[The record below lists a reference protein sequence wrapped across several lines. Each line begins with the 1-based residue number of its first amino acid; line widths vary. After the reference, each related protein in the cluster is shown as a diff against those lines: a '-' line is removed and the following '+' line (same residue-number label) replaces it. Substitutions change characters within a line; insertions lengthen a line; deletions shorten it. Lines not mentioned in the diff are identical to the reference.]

1 MMSMKSLEEALRIVG
16 GNAVRMRDEKVP
28 FSEAVGRVLAEDVIS
43 DTDMPPFNKS
53 AMDGFACRRE
63 DLGSRLRVTE
73 TIKAGDISQERI
85 GPGMCARIMTGAR
98 VPDGA
103 DCVVMVEHTV
113 NEGEDHIRF
122 TGGKTAV
129 NIAFKGEDMR
139 EGSVALEKGTLLR
152 PQHIAIL
159 ASAGCTRPIV
169 YRQPRVAVLTTGD
182 EIVEPD
188 IKPQGTSIRNSN
200 GSQLMAQVAAAGCA
214 GDYRGIAGDS
224 IDETMAAVTAA
235 MKENDVLLITGGVSM
250 GDFDFVPHV
259 LKEAGFELFFEKVA
273 VKPGRPTVFGRR
285 ENVFVFGLP
294 GNPVSSFTIFELL
307 VKPLVYTM
315 SGHNYRPPVL
325 RFPIAVDYSRKK
337 ADRVAWSPVIVTE
350 GGGVMPVEY
359 HGSAHIHALTD
370 AWGLMAM
377 PAGVF
382 SYKKGDLVDVRQ
394 L

>member
-1 MMSMKSLEEALRIVG
+1 MSFDEALRVVEG
-16 GNAVRMRDEKVP
+16 AADKLQDEMVHL
-28 FSEAVGRVLAEDVIS
+28 SEAAGRVLAEDVIS

-53 AMDGFACRRE
+53 AMDGFACRRA
-63 DLGSRLRVTE
+63 DLGGRLRVTG
-73 TIKAGDISQERI
+73 TIKAGDIPQERI
-85 GPGMCARIMTGAR
+85 GPGQCARIMTGAR
-98 VPDGA
+98 VPEGA
-103 DCVVMVEHTV
+103 DCVIMVEHTG
-113 NEGEDHIRF
+113 NDGEDHIRF
-122 TGGKTAV
+122 TGVKTAV
-129 NIAFKGEDMR
+129 NIAFKGEDLR
-139 EGSVALEKGTLLR
+139 EGSAALEKGILLR

-159 ASAGCTRPIV
+159 ASAGCARPVV

-188 IKPQGTSIRNSN
+188 IKPEGTSIRNSN
-200 GSQLMAQVAAAGCA
+200 GSQLMAQVAAAGCV

-224 IDETMAAVTAA
+224 IAETMGAVTAA
-235 MKENDVLLITGGVSM
+235 VEENDVLLITGGVSM

-259 LKEAGFELFFEKVA
+259 LKEAGFTLFFEKVA

-285 ENVFVFGLP
+285 DNVFVFGLP

-307 VKPLVYTM
+307 VKPLLYRM
-315 SGHNYRPPVL
+315 SGHDYRSPAL

-350 GGGVMPVEY
+350 RGGVVPVEY

-394 L
+394 I

>member
-1 MMSMKSLEEALRIVG
+1 MSFDEALRLVE
-16 GNAVRMRDEKVP
+16 GNAVRLQDEKVTL
-28 FSEAVGRVLAEDVIS
+28 SEAAGRVLAEDVIS

-53 AMDGFACRRE
+53 AMDGFACRRV
-63 DLGSRLRVTE
+63 DLGGRIRVTG
-73 TIKAGDISQERI
+73 TIKAGDMPQDRI
-85 GPGMCARIMTGAR
+85 GPGMCMRIMTGAR

-103 DCVVMVEHTV
+103 DCVIMVEHTR
-113 NEGEDHIRF
+113 NDGEDHIRF

-129 NIAFKGEDMR
+129 NIAFRGEDLR

-159 ASAGCTRPIV
+159 ASAGCTRPDV

-182 EIVEPD
+182 EIVEPGR
-188 IKPQGTSIRNSN
+188 KPEGTHIRNSN

-224 IDETMAAVTAA
+224 IDETMTAVTSATEA
-235 MKENDVLLITGGVSM
+235 NDVLLVTGGVSM
-250 GDFDFVPHV
+250 GDFDFVPHI

-273 VKPGRPTVFGRR
+273 VKPGRPTLFGRR
-285 ENVFVFGLP
+285 NNVFVFGLP
-294 GNPVSSFTIFELL
+294 GNPVSSFTIFEIM
-307 VKPLVYTM
+307 VKPLLYRM
-315 SGHNYRPPVL
+315 SGHEYRPPAL
-325 RFPIAVDYSRKK
+325 RFPIAIDYNRKK
-337 ADRVAWSPVIVTE
+337 ADRVAWSPVSISDIGEV
-350 GGGVMPVEY
+350 VPLEY
-359 HGSAHIHALTD
+359 HGSAHIHAFTD

-394 L
+394 V

>member
-1 MMSMKSLEEALRIVG
+1 MSFDDALRVVE
-16 GNAVRMRDEKVP
+16 GNVVRLQDEKVTLG
-28 FSEAVGRVLAEDVIS
+28 EAAGRVLAEDVIS

-73 TIKAGDISQERI
+73 TIKAGDISKERI

-103 DCVVMVEHTV
+103 DCVIMVEHT
-113 NEGEDHIRF
+113 EADGEDHIRF

-129 NIAFKGEDMR
+129 NIAFKGEDLR

-159 ASAGCTRPIV
+159 ASAGCTRPVV
-169 YRQPRVAVLTTGD
+169 YRQPSVAVLTTGD
-182 EIVEPD
+182 EIVEPGQ
-188 IKPQGTSIRNSN
+188 KPEGTFIRNSN
-200 GSQLMAQVAAAGCA
+200 GSQLMAQVADAGCI

-224 IDETMAAVTAA
+224 IGETMAAVTAA
-235 MKENDVLLITGGVSM
+235 MEGNDVLLISGGVSM
-250 GDFDFVPHV
+250 GDFDFVPRV
-259 LKEAGFELFFEKVA
+259 LKEIGFKLFFEKVA

-285 ENVFVFGLP
+285 DNVYVFGLP

-307 VKPLVYTM
+307 VKPLLYRM
-315 SGHNYRPPVL
+315 SGHEYRPLAL
-325 RFPIAVDYSRKK
+325 RFPLAIDYHRKK
-337 ADRVAWSPVIVTE
+337 ADRVAWTPVSISEIGEAV
-350 GGGVMPVEY
+350 PVEY

-382 SYKKGDLVDVRQ
+382 SCKKGDLVDVRQ
-394 L
+394 V